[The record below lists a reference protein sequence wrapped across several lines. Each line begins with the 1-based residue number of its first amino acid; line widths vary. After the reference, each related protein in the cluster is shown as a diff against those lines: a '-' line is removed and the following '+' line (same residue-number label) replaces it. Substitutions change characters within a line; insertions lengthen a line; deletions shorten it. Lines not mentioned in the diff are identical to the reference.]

1 MGDITMETELLGIY
15 RIKRLSAMALVA
27 ASMFLLPR
35 FVTAEEQI
43 FKETKIDCANSP
55 ITAHFS
61 NPTCKLLTSGGDP
74 NQGFFKHYNLIGEEG
89 GVFGHIIFSEA
100 VRGHLY
106 AVRIDNLRKELARVF
121 DWVRSD
127 ASDWSEPESIKDIKI
142 IGFRYKNYV
151 CKGFNKGLNLKY
163 PGFRHSVSGAY
174 CKKGVERFSRVEF
187 ELLFKEF
194 SVR

>member
-1 MGDITMETELLGIY
+1 M
-15 RIKRLSAMALVA
+15 RLIAMALVA
-27 ASMFLLPR
+27 ASMILLPR
-35 FVTAEEQI
+35 FVTAKEQI
-43 FKETKIDCANSP
+43 LEETKIDCANSP

-61 NPTCKLLTSGGDP
+61 KPTCKLLTSGGDP
-74 NQGFFKHYNLIGEEG
+74 NLGIFKHYNLIGEEG

-127 ASDWSEPESIKDIKI
+127 ASDWSEPESIKGIKI
-142 IGFRYKNYV
+142 IGFRYRKYA
-151 CKGFNKGLNLKY
+151 CKGFIQGLELKH
-163 PGFRHSVSGAY
+163 PGFRRSVSGAY
-174 CKKGVERFSRVEF
+174 CKKGVKKFSRAEF